1 MAFKMRG
8 WSAFTKNDDPYATR
22 PLEPGEGKPY
32 AGGIHTT
39 MWKAASNLGKKIYKK
54 LKKVITVSSFFK

>member
-8 WSAFTKNDDPYATR
+8 WSAFTKNYDGPTATR
-22 PLEPGEGKPY
+22 PDPRATRSLKPGEGKPY

-39 MWKAASNLGKKIYKK
+39 MWKAASNLGKKIYSK
-54 LKKVITVSSFFK
+54 LKK